1 MQMDPTSRLRLS
13 LGFISTV
20 VSMIFGTNKGRKNP
34 LSPGAIEILYS
45 SYFSRICMGDIAG
58 MLEISPSSA
67 TDLVNYLEREGYV
80 KRVPDAENRRSILV
94 IPTEKGEEWVLSTE
108 EKIYGF
114 LKSGLS
120 RLTPDEQKQFAYLC
134 ARFSGVHDTASFTSS
149 MRTFRETGSQN
160 RVPLIQRRNGRLL
173 RLEEVVDARYAHR
186 HGTDMNTEIITLKP
200 RIPETSDGIQ
210 DEITVEQYDH
220 MQRGLRDD
228 GRLPVEELVRRSKP
242 GDNALEIGPGPGYL
256 GLEWLKHTKGTS
268 LTGLEISLAMIRLAE
283 KNCLE
288 YDLSD
293 RATYKGGNA
302 LSMPFED
309 NFFDLAFSNGSLH
322 EWEDP
327 DIVFSEI
334 YRVLKPGGGFSVS
347 DLRRDL
353 SPEIYQFM
361 LGSCQ
366 GPDIKKGFQT
376 SVQAAYTKDEL
387 ESLLQD
393 TGFAW
398 VQIIAYPYGLV
409 VVGEK

>member
-1 MQMDPTSRLRLS
+1 MAETYHRNLPDRP
-13 LGFISTV
+13 G
-20 VSMIFGTNKGRKNP
+20 NKSGNDSSGRK
-34 LSPGAIEILYS
+34 
-45 SYFSRICMGDIAG
+45 
-58 MLEISPSSA
+58 
-67 TDLVNYLEREGYV
+67 
-80 KRVPDAENRRSILV
+80 
-94 IPTEKGEEWVLSTE
+94 
-108 EKIYGF
+108 
-114 LKSGLS
+114 
-120 RLTPDEQKQFAYLC
+120 
-134 ARFSGVHDTASFTSS
+134 
-149 MRTFRETGSQN
+149 
-160 RVPLIQRRNGRLL
+160 
-173 RLEEVVDARYAHR
+173 
-186 HGTDMNTEIITLKP
+186 
-200 RIPETSDGIQ
+200 
-210 DEITVEQYDH
+210 
-220 MQRGLRDD
+220 
-228 GRLPVEELVRRSKP
+228 EL
-242 GDNALEIGPGPGYL
+242 
-256 GLEWLKHTKGTS
+256 
-268 LTGLEISLAMIRLAE
+268 
-283 KNCLE
+283 LE

-398 VQIIAYPYGLV
+398 VQVIAHPYGLV
-409 VVGEK
+409 VVDVK